1 MARESFDF
9 PKSSSAETWECW
21 SSFPKPSERKR
32 QKEKNRLPNDSI
44 SLLKVTNV
52 VVSSVLLW
60 RASLLIWYVPTK
72 NHWYL
77 ECYQC
82 KMNPSF
88 LRGIYIKIKLFHPPI
103 VNNTATYSFYSL
115 GFLSLFKI
123 VIQYN
128 TLDLNKL
135 FLDKNKEPVIVWCQ
149 K

>member
-1 MARESFDF
+1 
-9 PKSSSAETWECW
+9 
-21 SSFPKPSERKR
+21 
-32 QKEKNRLPNDSI
+32 
-44 SLLKVTNV
+44 
-52 VVSSVLLW
+52 
-60 RASLLIWYVPTK
+60 
-72 NHWYL
+72 
-77 ECYQC
+77 
-82 KMNPSF
+82 MNPSF